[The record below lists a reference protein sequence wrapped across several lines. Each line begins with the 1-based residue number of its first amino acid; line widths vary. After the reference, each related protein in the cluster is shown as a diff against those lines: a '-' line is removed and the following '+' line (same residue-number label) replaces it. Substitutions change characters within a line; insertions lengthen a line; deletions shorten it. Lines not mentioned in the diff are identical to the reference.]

1 VKKRSVRKKLSPSRK
16 DEKSDDEK
24 DTKDTKDTSGP
35 TSTKRREKKKRKVPV
50 NVSHEVEDIR
60 AVEEADEDEVK
71 RGLNNR
77 QTSNRQTDK

>member
-1 VKKRSVRKKLSPSRK
+1 MSPSRK

-24 DTKDTKDTSGP
+24 DTKDTSGP
-35 TSTKRREKKKRKVPV
+35 PSTKRREKKKRKVPV
-50 NVSHEVEDIR
+50 NVSHEVDDIR
-60 AVEEADEDEVK
+60 AVDEAEEDEVK